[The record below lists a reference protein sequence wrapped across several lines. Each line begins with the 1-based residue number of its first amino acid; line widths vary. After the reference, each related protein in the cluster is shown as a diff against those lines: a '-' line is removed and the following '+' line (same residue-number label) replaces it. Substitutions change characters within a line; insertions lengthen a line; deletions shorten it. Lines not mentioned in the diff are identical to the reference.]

1 MVFKMMYGAS
11 SNRKSIAVVAAAV
24 VMMTSL
30 TTLMTMTD
38 PANAIDNDDYV
49 GTRQCPL
56 PDCAKGRPENLK
68 RYRATLRFPEFP
80 YNNKTKWVVGS
91 TADNTTCF
99 PHAFD
104 SPIKPSDN
112 NPFFIETEVV
122 HNDAG
127 QPELHGH
134 YKFKAFGDTLIEVL
148 TTRIDGTSPP
158 IFTDPVVR
166 FVPGSFA
173 AQQCQLIDMVA
184 FQGTDRNCTT
194 ASAADDANLPIC
206 ANTDTQTTPI
216 NMMGDRPF
224 QFEVILQC
232 CDLCPGSPLLQS
244 LAKDED
250 VREKNPIL
258 CPVDKQACAA
268 HTERIDGVVSARE
281 VSTSDLLVDLQASTE
296 FGTPRIALASQ
307 QECLRRISALSV
319 VSYFREECFWR
330 PTRFSTRNQV
340 RLWHSW
346 RCAAA
351 RAAAPHLY
359 ARAFEVGIDA
369 KSALWAMP
377 HATKKLDSC
386 HLPSWKP
393 GANKHIQ
400 PGGEPDK
407 GYGRVAIDVG
417 QLLAELVCGVQGL
430 TTIARDLAEDVASL
444 KKKYKSIKSGLTAG
458 AALAL
463 TTSGFGVVA
472 DGATRGL
479 AYGKS
484 AGEGDGNGGGNDQ

>member
-11 SNRKSIAVVAAAV
+11 NQKLAVVTAAV

-30 TTLMTMTD
+30 TTLMTMTN
-38 PANAIDNDDYV
+38 PANAMV
-49 GTRQCPL
+49 VTHHCPL

-80 YNNKTKWVVGS
+80 FKNKTKWVVGS

-112 NPFFIETEVV
+112 NPFFFETEMVD
-122 HNDAG
+122 NEQQG
-127 QPELHGH
+127 I
-134 YKFKAFGDTLIEVL
+134 YKFKAFGDTFFKVR
-148 TTRIDGTSPP
+148 TTRIRGTKPP
-158 IFTDPVVR
+158 IFTNPVVS
-166 FVPGSFA
+166 FNSSSFA
-173 AQQCQLIDMVA
+173 AKQCQLIDMVA
-184 FQGTDRNCTT
+184 FQGTDHNCTT
-194 ASAADDANLPIC
+194 ASPADDANLPIC
-206 ANTDTQTTPI
+206 ANTNTTTTPI
-216 NMMGDRPF
+216 NMMLDRPF

-330 PTRFSTRNQV
+330 PTQFSTRNQV

-463 TTSGFGVVA
+463 TSSGFGVVA